1 MTLEPTA
8 SRATGPR
15 DTERAPSERA
25 AEWRVAQRAR
35 AEAALAASG
44 LPSTDHEEWRYTST
58 AALARAAADA
68 RVVPI
73 DAPLALPAWVDAL
86 SGPRVVFVDGVFA
99 PVASRGLDAAGVRVA
114 SVAQALAGP
123 EGLALEAAW
132 SGLDA
137 RAHDGAARLNV
148 ARFDDGA
155 WVRVGRRVDASAAP
169 LTIVHVERAR
179 PFAATR
185 ARVEL
190 EADASLT
197 LLEVFVRADG
207 PAAGASLA
215 RSHVTELVVGPGA
228 RVEHGRVL
236 ELDADVVHT
245 GGVELFLHPSS
256 AYAGTL
262 LTTGGGLARTEVRP
276 LVGDD
281 ARFTF
286 GSIAVVG
293 ARENVDVVTV
303 VRHEGNGGTSRQNVK
318 QVLEGDAT
326 GTFYGRVVVPERTAR
341 NDARQSSRTLLLS
354 DGATANTRPQLE
366 IYAED
371 VQCAHGATVAR
382 LDDTQLFYL
391 RSRGLGADDARALLM
406 HAFAAEVTDAIAH
419 AALREALGARLDARL
434 ARRTLGGAS

>member
-1 MTLEPTA
+1 MTLE
-8 SRATGPR
+8 ATTTS
-15 DTERAPSERA
+15 TERAA
-25 AEWRVAQRAR
+25 APREPEWRQAARAR
-35 AEAALAASG
+35 AEAALATSG
-44 LPSTDHEEWRYTST
+44 LPTTDHEEWRYTST

-68 RVVPI
+68 RVVPV
-73 DAPLALPAWVDAL
+73 DAALELPAWIDAL
-86 SGPRVVFVDGVFA
+86 PGPRVVFVDGVFA

-114 SVAQALAGP
+114 SVAQALAGAD
-123 EGLALEAAW
+123 GLALEAAW

-155 WVRVGRRVDASAAP
+155 WVRVGRRVDAAATP
-169 LTIVHVERAR
+169 LAIVHVERAR

-190 EADASLT
+190 EADAQLA
-197 LLEVFVRADG
+197 LLEVFVRGDVAG
-207 PAAGASLA
+207 SRAALA
-215 RSHVTELVVGPGA
+215 RSHVTELVLGPGA
-228 RVEHGRVL
+228 RLDHGRVL
-236 ELDADVVHT
+236 ELDADVVHA
-245 GGVELFLHPSS
+245 GDVEVLLHPSS
-256 AYAGTL
+256 VYAGAL
-262 LTTGGGLARTEVRP
+262 LTTGGGLARTEVCP

-281 ARFTF
+281 ASFTF
-286 GSIAVVG
+286 GSVSVVG

-318 QVLEGDAT
+318 QVLEADAT

-354 DGATANTRPQLE
+354 DRATANTRPQLE

-391 RSRGLGADDARALLM
+391 RSRGLGADDARTLLM
-406 HAFAAEVTDAIAH
+406 HAFAAEVTDAVAH
-419 AALREALGARLDARL
+419 AALREVLGARLDARL
-434 ARRTLGGAS
+434 AGPTPGGAS